1 MNVIICTPR
10 CPGAVAHDPPPSP
23 GRALAEPSPYRAVGV
38 HVWDQPANHKLVVQ
52 AHHIRKLVKVGVEVG
67 RRDLDLR
74 TRAPTTIPGKR
85 GQPVRA

>member
-1 MNVIICTPR
+1 
-10 CPGAVAHDPPPSP
+10 
-23 GRALAEPSPYRAVGV
+23 
-38 HVWDQPANHKLVVQ
+38 VVQ